1 MISDSPDRDDGTNM
15 AGSSP
20 GRTERALDSLHRVLQ
35 YRVSVGAL
43 AEVAVWLA
51 IPYLSLGLV
60 WAFLHTETTQRIQA
74 RLEPVFPVGADVLA
88 LGVTAAFWP
97 ASIEIADACPAK

>member
-1 MISDSPDRDDGTNM
+1 MSDSHDRDDGMNA

-20 GRTERALDSLHRVLQ
+20 GRTERALDALRRVLQ

-43 AEVAVWLA
+43 IEVAVWLA
-51 IPYLSLGLV
+51 IPYLSLGFV
-60 WAFLHTETTQRIQA
+60 WTLFHTEETQRIQA
-74 RLEPVFPVGADVLA
+74 RLEPVLPVGADV
-88 LGVTAAFWP
+88 TAFGLTVVLWP